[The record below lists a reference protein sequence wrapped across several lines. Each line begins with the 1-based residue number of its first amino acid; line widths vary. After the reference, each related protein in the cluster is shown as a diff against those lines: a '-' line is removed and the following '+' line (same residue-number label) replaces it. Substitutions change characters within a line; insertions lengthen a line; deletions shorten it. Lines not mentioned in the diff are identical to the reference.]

1 MWSKTLRLTKLC
13 SKFVKDQCETL
24 VRCCSILK
32 TSRTRATSLLL
43 PDTVSK
49 KSSDLTTLELPAKL
63 DEKSVEK
70 LVKCPKRAEST
81 VQRKSYL
88 SQQKVSSV

>member
-24 VRCCSILK
+24 VRCCLILK
-32 TSRTRATSLLL
+32 TSRTRANSLLL

-63 DEKSVEK
+63 DEKSV
-70 LVKCPKRAEST
+70 
-81 VQRKSYL
+81 
-88 SQQKVSSV
+88 